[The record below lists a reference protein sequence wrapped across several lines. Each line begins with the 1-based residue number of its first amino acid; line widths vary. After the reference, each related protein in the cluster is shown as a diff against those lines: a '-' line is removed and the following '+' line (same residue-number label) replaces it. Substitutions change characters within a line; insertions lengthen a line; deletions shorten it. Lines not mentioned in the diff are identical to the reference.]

1 MIICFL
7 QIQELRKKVCKCI
20 IEVRYL
26 LRFSPFVIS
35 LQSCAIY
42 PGIISTPHFLFY
54 FSNCNTYDGFIN
66 KFLNWDDVNIRYF
79 FAVYFIFDWDLI
91 KGNFFFFLEW
101 RGLLVDRGDCLLGW
115 FWDFNNLG
123 FFS

>member
-79 FAVYFIFDWDLI
+79 FAVYFTFNWDLI
-91 KGNFFFFLEW
+91 KGNFFFF
-101 RGLLVDRGDCLLGW
+101 
-115 FWDFNNLG
+115 
-123 FFS
+123 FFGMERVVG